1 MLLLVEAITMP
12 DNKNQNTNTSNTSN
26 TQKSSANESKL
37 KPRNL
42 NKTTRS
48 IFSKD
53 QKTNGGTE

>member
-1 MLLLVEAITMP
+1 MP
-12 DNKNQNTNTSNTSN
+12 DNKNQNTNTSNISN